1 MRVGSEKCGLGV
13 SPSGA
18 PFQDSWELLVVGMMG
33 DNNYDGSLS
42 LSPVAPFIPML
53 LEERSTKR
61 DWKPIIAQ
69 LIAVVGKKGVIQRRE
84 ELITYECDGLTSY
97 RQRPDLVVLPKT
109 TAEVAAVVKICDD
122 RNIPWIARGAGTGLS
137 GGALAVEDCLLIVTT
152 LMNQILNVDLENQ
165 RVVVQPGVINNW
177 VTQAV
182 SGAGFYYAPDPSS
195 QIICSIGGNIAEN
208 SGGVH
213 CLKYGVTTNHVLGL
227 KLVIPSGEV
236 IEVGGEVGEMPGYDL
251 TGLFVG
257 SEGTLGIAT
266 EITLKILKTPE
277 SICVLLAD
285 FNSVEAAGSAVS
297 GIIGEGIIPAGIE
310 MMDKFSI
317 NAVEDVVQTNC
328 YPRDAAAIL
337 LVEIDGSV
345 LEVEINQAKVAEIC
359 RQNGARDIA
368 IATEPEQRLRLWKG
382 RKAAFAAMGK
392 ISPDYYVQDGVIPR
406 TQLSYVLQE
415 IEKLGKKYDH
425 FVANVFHAG
434 DGNLHPLILYDNSKE
449 GALEKV
455 EALGG
460 EILKLCVKVGGSISG
475 EHGIGA
481 DKRCYMSEMF
491 TETDLE
497 TMQWVRTVFNPKE
510 LANPGKILPTPRT
523 CGESANSGHKFSEIP
538 QY

>member
-1 MRVGSEKCGLGV
+1 VYYPR
-13 SPSGA
+13 
-18 PFQDSWELLVVGMMG
+18 
-33 DNNYDGSLS
+33 
-42 LSPVAPFIPML
+42 APFIPML

-69 LIAVVGKKGVIQRRE
+69 LIAVVGKKGIIQRRE

-109 TAEVAAVVKICDD
+109 TAQVAAVIKICDEQ
-122 RNIPWIARGAGTGLS
+122 NIPWVARGAGTGLS

-152 LMNQILNVDLENQ
+152 LMNQILKVDLENQ

-285 FNSVEAAGSAVS
+285 FDSVEAAGSAVS
-297 GIIGEGIIPAGIE
+297 GIISAGIIPAGIE

-345 LEVEINQAKVAEIC
+345 LEVETNQAKVAEIC
-359 RQNGARDIA
+359 RQNGAREIEV
-368 IATEPEQRLRLWKG
+368 ATEPEQRLRLWKG

-434 DGNLHPLILYDNSKE
+434 DGNLHPLILYDNSKA

-497 TMQWVRTVFNPKE
+497 TMQWVRQVFNPKE

-523 CGESANSGHKFSEIP
+523 CGESASSGHKFPEIP

>member
-1 MRVGSEKCGLGV
+1 
-13 SPSGA
+13 
-18 PFQDSWELLVVGMMG
+18 
-33 DNNYDGSLS
+33 
-42 LSPVAPFIPML
+42 ML
-53 LEERSTKR
+53 LLEKLTAR
-61 DWKPIIAQ
+61 DWKPIIAK
-69 LIAVVGKKGVIQRRE
+69 LTTVVGNRGIIQRRE

-97 RQRPDLVVLPKT
+97 RERPDLVILPKT
-109 TAEVAAVVKICDD
+109 TEQVAAAVRICDE
-122 RNIPWIARGAGTGLS
+122 NNVAWIARGAGTGLS
-137 GGALAVEDCLLIVTT
+137 GGALPVENCVLIVTS
-152 LMNQILNVDLENQ
+152 LMNQILKVDLENQ
-165 RVVVQPGVINNW
+165 TVVVQPGVVNNW

-182 SGAGFYYAPDPSS
+182 SGGGFYYAPDPSS

-227 KLVIPSGEV
+227 KLVVPSGE
-236 IEVGGEVGEMPGYDL
+236 IIDVGGEIAEMPGYDL

-257 SEGTLGIAT
+257 SEGTLGMAT

-285 FNSVEAAGSAVS
+285 FDSVEAAGSAVS
-297 GIIGEGIIPAGIE
+297 GIISAGIIPAGIE

-317 NAVEDVVQTNC
+317 NAVEDVVKTNC

-337 LVEIDGSV
+337 LVEIDGSG
-345 LEVEINQAKVAEIC
+345 LEVETNQAKVAEIC
-359 RQNGARDIA
+359 RQNGARDIT

-415 IEKLGKKYDH
+415 IEKLGEKYGH

-434 DGNLHPLILYDNSKE
+434 DGNLHPLILYDNSKP

-497 TMQWVRTVFNPKE
+497 TMQWVRQVFNPKE
-510 LANPGKILPTPRT
+510 LANPGKIIPTPRT
-523 CGESANSGHKFSEIP
+523 CGESAKSGHKFSSIE